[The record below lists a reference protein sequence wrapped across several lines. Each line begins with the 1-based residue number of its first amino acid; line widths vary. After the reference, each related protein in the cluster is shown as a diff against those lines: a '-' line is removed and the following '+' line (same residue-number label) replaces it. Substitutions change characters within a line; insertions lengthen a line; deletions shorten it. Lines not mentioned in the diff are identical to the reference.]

1 MTATEAIIRANEKGE
16 LLGPAGAK
24 MESALS
30 KATER
35 ELDIVQ
41 RKGAFEPGTPLTP
54 PETVTGKNVGVRAT
68 GPLSRLRRMQELQ
81 GVESVTQMAGALAQ
95 YGPEVAGDIL
105 DRIDHDETLELVR
118 EIRGA
123 PRKMFRTDE
132 EVAQRRQAREQQAA
146 NQAGLMAT
154 ESLAKAAGQAT
165 PAIQAAMQANAA

>member
-1 MTATEAIIRANEKGE
+1 
-16 LLGPAGAK
+16 
-24 MESALS
+24 
-30 KATER
+30 
-35 ELDIVQ
+35 
-41 RKGAFEPGTPLTP
+41 
-54 PETVTGKNVGVRAT
+54 
-68 GPLSRLRRMQELQ
+68 
-81 GVESVTQMAGALAQ
+81 MAGALAQ